1 MLEEL
6 NKLCRP
12 AYFYFVSSVFIV
24 TFLFIQNLGNTNLYC
39 VGSYQCQVPN
49 TTVIFVGKLLY
60 ILFWT
65 WLLNLI
71 CKSGFSEISWLLV
84 LFPII
89 LFFVLLGVLILESPR
104 VPI

>member
-39 VGSYQCQVPN
+39 VGSYRCQVPN
-49 TTVIFVGKLLY
+49 TTVIFVNISPLLW
-60 ILFWT
+60 I
-65 WLLNLI
+65 
-71 CKSGFSEISWLLV
+71 
-84 LFPII
+84 FP
-89 LFFVLLGVLILESPR
+89 LTKQ
-104 VPI
+104 

>member
-1 MLEEL
+1 MLDQL
-6 NKLCRP
+6 NKLCKP
-12 AYFYFVSSVFIV
+12 AYFYFMMSMFIV
-24 TFLFIQNLGNTNLYC
+24 VFLFIQNLGNTNLYC

-71 CKSGFSEISWLLV
+71 CKSGFSELSWLLV

-89 LFFVLLGVLILESPR
+89 LFFVLLGVLILESPQM
-104 VPI
+104 